1 MEQRLKCMELRIRF
15 AEEVN
20 DVKPVS
26 MSPKFYIQF
35 LPSLVDLPADK
46 TVDLSIYST
55 KESGSGDYF

>member
-1 MEQRLKCMELRIRF
+1 MELRARF

-35 LPSLVDLPADK
+35 VKYLVDVSAEK
-46 TVDLSIYST
+46 AIYRS
-55 KESGSGDYF
+55 